1 MKLRRHWLS
10 FPFLSITARSV
21 CEEEK
26 EDSTLLPF
34 SSFLFFFFLLFSRQS
49 VRICT
54 MWRRKK
60 KPVFCL
66 FCRPRTPL
74 PWWKHIAVTNDLLVH
89 ALSLKH
95 FSLCFLIF
103 LSQLPVLHFMTSIKT
118 TTKTLLHNCRSRC
131 VLTVAR
137 AHTHTHTERD
147 TTHPRNNNAAS
158 SLALHVSFP
167 VYENPDRSSED
178 SCRSVAQSQL
188 CPTAKWAE
196 RKTGYNYS
204 TKH

>member
-1 MKLRRHWLS
+1 MKRKKRILHFYL
-10 FPFLSITARSV
+10 FL
-21 CEEEK
+21 
-26 EDSTLLPF
+26 
-34 SSFLFFFFLLFSRQS
+34 LFFFCCFQGRVCVYVQ
-49 VRICT
+49 CGGG
-54 MWRRKK
+54 KK

-66 FCRPRTPL
+66 LCRPRTPL

-137 AHTHTHTERD
+137 AHTHTERD
-147 TTHPRNNNAAS
+147 TTHPHNNNAAS